1 MKNSLQNNMQSKGK
15 AGSGISDRIGSWFRK
30 HRNLLKISLYALISM
45 VAVITLWL
53 TILET
58 FYAFLMVHAANLFL
72 YIGGSEARLAL
83 LTEGS
88 ENLFRVSFIYFG
100 DEATFDQRVQT
111 LLYPTMVLFIWQVF
125 NAFTR
130 GVRRSLVTGK
140 WNLGVFFVFQVLFL
154 LLLTG
159 YHTSS
164 IAKFFY
170 DIMLESFYVIVLAII
185 IWDKIREL
193 TLGNTASK

>member
-30 HRNLLKISLYALISM
+30 HRNLLKISLYALISV
-45 VAVITLWL
+45 VAVIALWL
-53 TILET
+53 IVLET
-58 FYAFLMVHAANLFL
+58 IYAYLMVLASNAVL
-72 YIGGSEARLAL
+72 YIGGSEARLGL

-88 ENLFRVSFIYFG
+88 ENLFRVFFIYHG
-100 DEATFDQRVQT
+100 EEATFDQRVQT

-125 NAFTR
+125 NAFVK
-130 GVRRSLVTGK
+130 GLRRSLVTGK
-140 WNLGVFFVFQVLFL
+140 WNLGIYFMFQVLFL

-164 IAKFFY
+164 TAKFFY

-185 IWDKIREL
+185 IWDKIRDL
-193 TLGNTASK
+193 TLDTTVGK